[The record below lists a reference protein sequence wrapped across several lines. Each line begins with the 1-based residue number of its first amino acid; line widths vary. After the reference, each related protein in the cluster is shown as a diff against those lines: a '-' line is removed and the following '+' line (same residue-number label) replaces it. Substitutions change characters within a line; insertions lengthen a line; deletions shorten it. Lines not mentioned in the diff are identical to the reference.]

1 MKRPMERNAT
11 AILRK
16 AACGDDR
23 KPRHLPCKQSFQGS
37 ARGRV
42 GSLLT
47 GAAILLLSAA
57 GAHAQFGPQPVG
69 TSTGN
74 QGVTVTASVAG
85 TVSSVQILTHG
96 LAVRRFCRRHGSL
109 QLRIGHPGPR
119 RNMHRIGALHAVH
132 AWHADGCGGVGGHSH
147 GRLGQVRAGHR
158 VSLRHRNGRAG
169 GAGCG
174 QPAAGGR
181 AARPLHGGWR
191 RPAGHSGSTLLA

>member
-85 TVSSVQILTHG
+85 TVSSVQILTM
-96 LAVRRFCRRHGSL
+96 GSPS
-109 QLRIGHPGPR
+109 G
-119 RNMHRIGALHAVH
+119 
-132 AWHADGCGGVGGHSH
+132 DF
-147 GRLGQVRAGHR
+147 
-158 VSLRHRNGRAG
+158 
-169 GAGCG
+169 
-174 QPAAGGR
+174 AAGTGASNCAPATPAQGATCTESVR
-181 AARPLHGGWR
+181 FTPSTPGMRMGAVVLVGTPTGGSGQSVLGTAYLSGTGTGGLGVLVAGNLLPVAGQARPLHIGWR